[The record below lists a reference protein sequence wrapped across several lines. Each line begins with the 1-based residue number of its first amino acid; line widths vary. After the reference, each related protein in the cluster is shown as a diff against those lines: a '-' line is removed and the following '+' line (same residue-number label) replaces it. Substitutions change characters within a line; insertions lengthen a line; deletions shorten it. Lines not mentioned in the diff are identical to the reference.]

1 MSLLL
6 VSDFV
11 FNLVKYGRYVVL
23 GLALLCALIVI
34 ISVLFQ
40 NQNSGA
46 DSITGGYAQESY
58 YSKHRGTTIEEK
70 LNKVTMWA
78 SIIVAICV
86 LLYYL
91 SYLIVSTA
99 TM

>member
-6 VSDFV
+6 VSDFLWN
-11 FNLVKYGRYVVL
+11 FVKYGRYIIL
-23 GLALLCALIVI
+23 GLAFLFAIIVI
-34 ISVLFQ
+34 IAVLFQ

-70 LNKVTMWA
+70 LNKITMWT
-78 SIIVAICV
+78 SILFAACV

-91 SYLIVSTA
+91 SFLIIPTA
-99 TM
+99 AM